1 MHVLSFVAVCT
12 YFLLFQYILGGTSNA
27 KEEENY
33 LADVCLL
40 YKDEWPGLHQID
52 LQRLDSLFQSDF
64 HTWKHLWECR
74 CDLHRADDSF
84 IIRTDREKKKKRIK
98 WMLQAFNYIMFS
110 LSFCSYIN
118 CLYNNF
124 VQVTMKLKQG
134 VFLEKV
140 FTTVHTAIHC
150 SPYLL

>member
-1 MHVLSFVAVCT
+1 
-12 YFLLFQYILGGTSNA
+12 
-27 KEEENY
+27 
-33 LADVCLL
+33 
-40 YKDEWPGLHQID
+40 
-52 LQRLDSLFQSDF
+52 
-64 HTWKHLWECR
+64 
-74 CDLHRADDSF
+74 
-84 IIRTDREKKKKRIK
+84 
-98 WMLQAFNYIMFS
+98 MLQAFNYIMFS

-134 VFLEKV
+134 VFLEKA